1 MLSCVPVLLG
11 VKSELALPLG
21 GLHLSAVTRVIC
33 TREQGPLGGLQLPTF
48 LTPFLE

>member
-11 VKSELALPLG
+11 VKSELALFLR
-21 GLHLSAVTRVIC
+21 GLYLFAVPRVVC
-33 TREQGPLGGLQLPTF
+33 TREQGPLGGLQFPKF